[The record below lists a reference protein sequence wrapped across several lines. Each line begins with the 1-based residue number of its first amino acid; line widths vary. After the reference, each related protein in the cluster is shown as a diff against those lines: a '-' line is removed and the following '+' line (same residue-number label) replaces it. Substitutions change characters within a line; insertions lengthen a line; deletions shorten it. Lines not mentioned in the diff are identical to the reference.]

1 MLRQVKGNL
10 LRNGKKRTDLFLIY
24 PPWAALGRDTY
35 LQNFLPP
42 LGILTIAAY
51 AESKGYSAHVFDIHG
66 ERADDLELR
75 RRLRLT
81 RPRFIGISV
90 LTNMCI
96 PAHKIA
102 KICKEE
108 MPDCTL
114 VVGGVHA
121 EAMPEQMLK
130 NSSIDCVVRGDGE
143 NGMISIMQEKNFK
156 NVAGVSY
163 FDNGKIVHNPAAKV
177 QMDLDI
183 YPQPAYHLVDFSNYF
198 PPVGT
203 YRKFPAINMLM
214 TRGCPGKCTF
224 CNSAMTTLRASSP
237 ARIVEQIKNLYHNY
251 GIRQIMFY
259 DDTFTVLKKVCLEF
273 CELLEKEKLDLSY
286 VAYVR
291 GDCLGKELAAAM
303 KRSGC
308 HQVLMGIET
317 GSPEIAKRI
326 GKPIEKEKYKESV
339 RIAHENG
346 LEVRGSFIIGN
357 LGETQKTMEDTLNF
371 AIDLDIDFM
380 QLNIST
386 PYPGTALYKELSEKN
401 MLRHHDW
408 SIYGQQEIVYDQEN
422 LTDEEIYNFRNHAY
436 RKFYLRP
443 KPIFRLLKRI
453 TVPRLVRDYFVT
465 AKLLLFSVRHVKTK
479 DKWNCWS
486 NLTEEDFFDREVGES
501 EYSRLTY
508 ELRQEKF
515 VV

>member
-51 AESKGYSAHVFDIHG
+51 AESKGYSAHIFDIHG

-90 LTNMCI
+90 LTNMCV

-143 NGMISIMQEKNFK
+143 NGMISIMQEKDFK

-183 YPQPAYHLVDFSNYF
+183 YPQPAYHLVDFANYF

-237 ARIVEQIKNLYHNY
+237 RRIVDQIKNLYHNY

-291 GDCLGKELAAAM
+291 GDCFSQELAAAM

-317 GSPEIAKRI
+317 GSAEIAKKI
-326 GKPIEKEKYKESV
+326 GKPIQKERYKESV

-346 LEVRGSFIIGN
+346 LEIRGSFIVGN
-357 LGETQKTMEDTLNF
+357 LGETRETMEETLKF

-386 PYPGTALYKELSEKN
+386 PYPGTALYQELVAKG
-401 MLRHHDW
+401 MLRHKDW
-408 SIYGQQEIVYDQEN
+408 NAYGQEEIVYDQLN
-422 LTDEEIYNFRNHAY
+422 ITDQEIHKFITYAY

-443 KPIFRLLKRI
+443 MPILRLLKRI
-453 TVPRLVRDYFVT
+453 TVLRLIRDYFVA
-465 AKLLLFSVRHVKTK
+465 AKLLLTPGRYVKAK
-479 DKWNCWS
+479 EKWNCWS
-486 NLTEEDFFDREVGES
+486 NLKEEDFFDREVGGN